1 MPRFLLQ
8 VSYTPEG
15 MQGVMREGGTSRRS
29 MVEQLAQGL
38 GGSIEAFYFAFGE
51 DDVYVISDFPDN
63 VTAAAVSMTVG
74 ASGAARIKS
83 VALLTP
89 EEVDEATRKSIE
101 YRPPGA

>member
-15 MQGVMREGGTSRRS
+15 IQGVMREGGTSRRS
-29 MVEQLAQGL
+29 MVEQLAQDL

-89 EEVDEATRKSIE
+89 EEVDEATRKSVD
-101 YRPPGA
+101 YRPPGR

>member
-15 MQGVMREGGTSRRS
+15 IQGVMREGGTSRRS
-29 MVEQLAQGL
+29 TVEQLAQGL

-89 EEVDEATRKSIE
+89 EEVDEATRKSVD
-101 YRPPGA
+101 YRPPGR

>member
-15 MQGVMREGGTSRRS
+15 IQGVMREGGTSRRS
-29 MVEQLAQGL
+29 MVEELAQDL

-51 DDVYVISDFPDN
+51 DDVYVISDFPDT

-89 EEVDEATRKSIE
+89 EEVDEATRKSVD
-101 YRPPGA
+101 YRPPGR

>member
-15 MQGVMREGGTSRRS
+15 IQGVMREGGTSRRS
-29 MVEQLAQGL
+29 MVEELAQDL

>member
-29 MVEQLAQGL
+29 VVEELAQGL

-83 VALLTP
+83 VALLTA
-89 EEVDEATRKSIE
+89 EEVDEATRKSVD
-101 YRPPGA
+101 YRPPGR